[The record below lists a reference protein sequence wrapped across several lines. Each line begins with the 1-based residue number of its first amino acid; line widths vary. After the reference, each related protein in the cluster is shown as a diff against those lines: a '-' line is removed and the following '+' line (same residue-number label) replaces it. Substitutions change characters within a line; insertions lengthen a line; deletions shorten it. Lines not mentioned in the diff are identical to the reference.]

1 MITMAQMNH
10 TADAEQTDY
19 YAALGVSRTS
29 SPEEIA
35 QAYHRLAREH
45 HPDLHPD
52 DAEADQRFKALNS
65 AYQTLSD
72 PQRRA
77 QYDQRRRQPNTTAEA
92 SLGDDGPQV
101 ITFHRSIDLQ
111 SADMQAAVDELG
123 AAVAGMALEAA
134 DELRGVLRDFGADV
148 DALLRSAGGA
158 DGHAHRTQRRAAP
171 RWDARPSPRGPQSP
185 RSRKSPRR
193 PPRR

>member
-1 MITMAQMNH
+1 MAQMDH

-19 YAALGVSRTS
+19 YTALGVSPNS

-77 QYDQRRRQPNTTAEA
+77 QYDQRRQRQPNATAEA
-92 SLGDDGPQV
+92 PLGDDGPQV

-123 AAVAGMALEAA
+123 AAVAGMAHEAA
-134 DELRGVLRDFGADV
+134 DELRGVLRDFGAQV
-148 DALLRSAGGA
+148 NALVRSAGGA
-158 DGHAHRTQRRAAP
+158 DGNGNRTQRRAAP
-171 RWDARPSPRGPQSP
+171 RWDARPSPRGPQSTP
-185 RSRKSPRR
+185 NRKSPRR

>member
-1 MITMAQMNH
+1 MAQMDH

-19 YAALGVSRTS
+19 YTALGVSPNS

-77 QYDQRRRQPNTTAEA
+77 QYDQRRQRQPNTTAEA
-92 SLGDDGPQV
+92 PLGDDGPQV

-123 AAVAGMALEAA
+123 AAVAGMAHEAA
-134 DELRGVLRDFGADV
+134 DELRGVLRDFGAQV
-148 DALLRSAGGA
+148 DALVRSAGGA
-158 DGHAHRTQRRAAP
+158 DGNGNRTQRRAAP
-171 RWDARPSPRGPQSP
+171 RWDARPSPRGPQSTP
-185 RSRKSPRR
+185 NRKSPRR

>member
-1 MITMAQMNH
+1 MAQMDH
-10 TADAEQTDY
+10 TVDAEQADY
-19 YAALGVSRTS
+19 YAALGVSPTS
-29 SPEEIA
+29 SPAEIA

-45 HPDLHPD
+45 HPDLHPN

-77 QYDQRRRQPNTTAEA
+77 QYDQQRRRPQPNATAEA

-111 SADMQAAVDELG
+111 NTDIQAAVDELG
-123 AAVAGMALEAA
+123 AAVAGMAREAA
-134 DELRGVLRDFGADV
+134 DELRGVLRDFGAQV
-148 DALLRSAGGA
+148 DALVRSAGSS
-158 DGHAHRTQRRAAP
+158 DGKGNRTQRRAAP
-171 RWDARPSPRGPQSP
+171 RWDARPSPRGPQSTP
-185 RSRKSPRR
+185 NRKSPRR

>member
-1 MITMAQMNH
+1 MDH

-19 YAALGVSRTS
+19 YAALGVSPTS

-35 QAYHRLAREH
+35 QAYHRRAREH

-77 QYDQRRRQPNTTAEA
+77 QYDAQYDQRRQPNTTAEA
-92 SLGDDGPQV
+92 SLADDGPQV

-111 SADMQAAVDELG
+111 SADVQAAVDELG
-123 AAVAGMALEAA
+123 AAVAGMAREAA
-134 DELRGVLRDFGADV
+134 DELRGVLRDFGAEV
-148 DALLRSAGGA
+148 DALVRSAGGA
-158 DGHAHRTQRRAAP
+158 DGNGNRTQRRAAP
-171 RWDARPSPRGPQSP
+171 RWDARPSPRGPRSP
-185 RSRKSPRR
+185 RSRKPPPRSPRR
-193 PPRR
+193 